1 MSLTTRVDARPQ
13 PTAEQNIHTRGGK
26 SLDATVAGTWQM
38 TYVSNT
44 VRTFSLRQ
52 EGNALT

>member
-52 EGNALT
+52 GNALT